1 MRRNMLRLYSRED
14 SLFSK
19 MLYKIEQLPVPEIE
33 PELEVEIT
41 ELMDAV
47 LFKKSQGISTI
58 NEENKIDALVMLE
71 YKLQPS
77 DA

>member
-1 MRRNMLRLYSRED
+1 
-14 SLFSK
+14 